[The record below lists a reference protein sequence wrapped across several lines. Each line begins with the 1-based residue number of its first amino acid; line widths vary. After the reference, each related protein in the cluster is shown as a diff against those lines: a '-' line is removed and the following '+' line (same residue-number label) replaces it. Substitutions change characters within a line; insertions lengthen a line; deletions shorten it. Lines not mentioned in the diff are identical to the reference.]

1 MKITEVIKSDMT
13 ILRESLEASNLTEQA
28 TSTLMT
34 IAEQATT
41 GTWSESMTAEQMIAE
56 NNRLMES
63 LGVKA

>member
-13 ILRESLEASNLTEQA
+13 ILRESLEASDLTEQA
-28 TSTLMT
+28 TSTLMM
-34 IAEQATT
+34 IAEQSTT

>member
-28 TSTLMT
+28 TSTLMI

>member
-1 MKITEVIKSDMT
+1 
-13 ILRESLEASNLTEQA
+13 
-28 TSTLMT
+28 MT